1 MSRKYLINHGSKC
14 GFPLL
19 FDYQMGSITFVVY
32 AGLAVIFLLSFSSCK
47 AEINLGENCLFL
59 TSVFNEKIVS
69 LGMYFQMLEHY
80 CFERN
85 KYLANHKLRVFI
97 SQVKLLLK

>member
-19 FDYQMGSITFVVY
+19 FDYQMWTITVVVCV
-32 AGLAVIFLLSFSSCK
+32 GLAVIFLFSFSLCK
-47 AEINLGENCLFL
+47 DDINLGDNFLFL

-69 LGMYFQMLEHY
+69 LGISFQMLVHF

-85 KYLANHKLRVFI
+85 
-97 SQVKLLLK
+97 